1 MKKIAIIGAG
11 AMSESLIAG
20 LIENELIRSN
30 HIFVTNK
37 SNHERLKQLE
47 TTYGVTRTYHMP
59 ELLTNADVVILAM
72 KPKDAK
78 IAITEIKYHL
88 TREMLVVSVLAG
100 VSIQSIELFADQALP
115 IVRAMPNTSA
125 AIGQS
130 ATALA
135 TNDLVSTTQKQRIK
149 MMFETIGYVTFVHES
164 QMDAVTGLSGSG
176 PAYIYYLI
184 EAMEKSALEIG
195 LEEKTAKELIV
206 QTLIGAAG
214 MVSKSTKTPKQLR
227 EEVTSPGGTTE
238 AGIRKLESF
247 DVQGAFISCIKE
259 ATSQSKR
266 LGQML
271 TSHTNERSN
280 IPL

>member
-1 MKKIAIIGAG
+1 MKKIAVIGAG
-11 AMSESLIAG
+11 SMSEALIAG
-20 LIENELIRSN
+20 MIENELIQSKQ
-30 HIFVTNK
+30 IYVTNN

-47 TTYGVTRTYHMP
+47 IAYGVTGTYQNN

-78 IAITEIKYHL
+78 AAIEKIKQYL
-88 TREMLVVSVLAG
+88 TSKMLIVSVLAG
-100 VSIQSIELFADQALP
+100 VSMQSIEQFAHQALP

-130 ATALA
+130 ATAVA
-135 TNDLVSTTQKQRIK
+135 TNKLVTPEQKQRIK
-149 MMFETIGYVTFVHES
+149 ALFETIGYVTFVHEN
-164 QMDAVTGLSGSG
+164 QLDAVTGLSGSG

-184 EAMEKSALEIG
+184 EAMEKSAVEIG
-195 LEEKTAKELIV
+195 LDEKTAKELIV

-214 MVSKSTKTPKQLR
+214 MVAKSAKTPKQLR

-238 AGIRKLESF
+238 AGVKILESF
-247 DVQGAFISCIKE
+247 EVQEAFISCIKE

-266 LGQML
+266 LGRMFTEKATEQ
-271 TSHTNERSN
+271 SN
-280 IPL
+280 ISL